1 MAQSASA
8 GSMPANSQLAKPD
21 IAKETLPSALTLGSL
36 RLARQLSCRWRAAVA
51 RGVAEQMVADG
62 KAEIITDAAPVQT
75 GTVEP
80 PESAMLPRALGRQRR
95 G

>member
-1 MAQSASA
+1 MSASDRILRVETRRVRV
-8 GSMPANSQLAKPD
+8 LATGTV
-21 IAKETLPSALTLGSL
+21 I
-36 RLARQLSCRWRAAVA
+36 RVA

-80 PESAMLPRALGRQRR
+80 PESAMLPRARGRQRR

>member
-1 MAQSASA
+1 MSASDRILRVETRRVRV
-8 GSMPANSQLAKPD
+8 LATGTV
-21 IAKETLPSALTLGSL
+21 I
-36 RLARQLSCRWRAAVA
+36 RVA